1 MTTEIAIL
9 IFSAITIGFFHTIL
23 GPDHYLPFIVMAKAR
38 NWSMIKTSWITVL
51 CGIGHVGSSI
61 LLGSIGLA
69 FGIGISKL
77 AGLESFRGN
86 LAGWAFVI
94 FGLGYSIWAFWR
106 MKKNRPHTHAH
117 VHIDGTV
124 HNHDHKHKGEHLH
137 GHKKSLT
144 PWILFLI
151 FVLGPCEPFIPLLM
165 YPAAK
170 SSFAGMMAVTITFS
184 FVTIATML
192 GVVLLTSY
200 GISFA
205 RLGKMEKYTHVIAGL
220 TILISG
226 VGIQF
231 LGL

>member
-38 NWSMIKTSWITVL
+38 NWSVAKTSWITVL

-69 FGIGISKL
+69 FGLGISKL
-77 AGLESFRGN
+77 TGLESFRGN

-106 MKKNRPHTHAH
+106 MKKNKSHSHTHI
-117 VHIDGTV
+117 HIDGTM
-124 HNHDHKHKGEHLH
+124 HSHDHKHKGEHLH
-137 GHKKSLT
+137 GHKKSIT

-170 SSFAGMMAVTITFS
+170 SSLTGMIAVTITFS